1 MLFFEYNFEYYSTM
15 LTLVL
20 FLQYYNLIFCYTV
33 VPRLQI
39 VMDHMIMGLV
49 HILKW
54 ETTCVEITG
63 VGIHTISTKYI
74 FEAVI
79 TKLLFAIFR
88 CVLLLRMQAYVA
100 GIQNKDSA
108 AHTFPNLYSVEASIT
123 FRHNFKI
130 MNSTHK

>member
-49 HILKW
+49 HILK
-54 ETTCVEITG
+54 
-63 VGIHTISTKYI
+63 
-74 FEAVI
+74 
-79 TKLLFAIFR
+79 
-88 CVLLLRMQAYVA
+88 
-100 GIQNKDSA
+100 
-108 AHTFPNLYSVEASIT
+108 
-123 FRHNFKI
+123 
-130 MNSTHK
+130 